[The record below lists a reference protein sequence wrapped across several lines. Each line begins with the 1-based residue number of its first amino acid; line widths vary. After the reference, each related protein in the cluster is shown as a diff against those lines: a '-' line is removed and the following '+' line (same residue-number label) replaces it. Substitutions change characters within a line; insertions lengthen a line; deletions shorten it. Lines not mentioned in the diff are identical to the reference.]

1 MSTTIEL
8 HQVFTRLGLWGF
20 SRWKGGKGVVGDF
33 SVSSKTRNIVESEQ
47 TFL

>member
-20 SRWKGGKGVVGDF
+20 SRWKGGKAILA
-33 SVSSKTRNIVESEQ
+33 SVAKLEI
-47 TFL
+47 L